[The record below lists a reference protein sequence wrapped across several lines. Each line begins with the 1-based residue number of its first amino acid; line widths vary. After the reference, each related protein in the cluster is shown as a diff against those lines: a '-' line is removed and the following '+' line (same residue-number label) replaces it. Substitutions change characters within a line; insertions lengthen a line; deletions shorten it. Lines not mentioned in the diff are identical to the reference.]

1 MNQHFIVIIL
11 VIITNSGHHRELN
24 CNELV
29 VIFSFSS
36 SCFCTSHSVVHC
48 YLLDHHHAWIV
59 ASSGSTFHRNYLW
72 LSLRI
77 MIIMIFLII
86 ILNTCRRVY
95 DARTSQSVGQ
105 RLSQTNLLSMFGN
118 TRVRRIYKQP
128 NKKGNKQTKWGSNP
142 NFSGKSGIRAH
153 EGSGGQG
160 ARSLVLLIIFNI
172 NQGHVAPWRTT
183 LDCAITPIPIKYK
196 ILQH

>member
-1 MNQHFIVIIL
+1 MRQKTYKKCFAHRWINLLPILGDQRKRWSWTAMNLSSFSHFRHPA
-11 VIITNSGHHRELN
+11 SGPVTLWST
-24 CNELV
+24 
-29 VIFSFSS
+29 VIF
-36 SCFCTSHSVVHC
+36 
-48 YLLDHHHAWIV
+48 LIHHHAWIV

-86 ILNTCRRVY
+86 IMNTCRRVY

-118 TRVRRIYKQP
+118 TRVRRIDKQT

-142 NFSGKSGIRAH
+142 IFQERVEYVHMKGLGDKVLDHQIFLSSSISIRVTWLH
-153 EGSGGQG
+153 DEQH
-160 ARSLVLLIIFNI
+160 LIV
-172 NQGHVAPWRTT
+172 Q
-183 LDCAITPIPIKYK
+183 
-196 ILQH
+196 